1 MKRTE
6 AQVLE
11 ILEYH
16 QKFSKSL
23 TETAKKFNTTKM
35 TIHKYCKKYGVKSS
49 KRKEIKCTREEVIAH
64 YLECKNMNITAEK
77 YGVDKATVRNWCIKA
92 GIKTSNKKQPR
103 PDFNSEQQKLWD
115 DHFTMVPKII
125 HKNGGKWR
133 AKYSGMEV
141 EDLHSAGYIGLWRAV
156 LTFDPSKGLAFMTL
170 AYKSIMGEVFE
181 AIEIARYGRRQRG
194 KKLIDHSKM
203 VSFSENPIEFE
214 DS

>member
-1 MKRTE
+1 MKHVRSTVSDQE
-6 AQVLE
+6 
-11 ILEYH
+11 
-16 QKFSKSL
+16 K
-23 TETAKKFNTTKM
+23 
-35 TIHKYCKKYGVKSS
+35 
-49 KRKEIKCTREEVIAH
+49 VIAY
-64 YLECKNMNITAEK
+64 YLKCKSIKKASEK
-77 YGVDKATVRNWCIKA
+77 FGVHKDTLRYWCRKR
-92 GIKTSNKKQPR
+92 GIKTSNKNQPR
-103 PDFNSEQQKLWD
+103 PDFTQEQQKLWD

-125 HKNGGKWR
+125 QKNGGGWR
-133 AKYSGMEV
+133 SKYSGMEV

-203 VSFSENPIEFE
+203 VSFSENPVEFE